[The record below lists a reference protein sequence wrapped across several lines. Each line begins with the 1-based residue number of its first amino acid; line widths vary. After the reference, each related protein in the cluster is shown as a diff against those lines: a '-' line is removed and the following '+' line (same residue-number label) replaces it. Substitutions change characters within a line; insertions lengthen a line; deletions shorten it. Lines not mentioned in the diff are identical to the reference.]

1 MIGRRSRPPLPGRL
15 LNYLGA
21 FLEPRRGHLVHTY
34 TVQMKLN
41 HKSLGFGIEPPLIT
55 TRKFAAESGT
65 LFHPSIRPRPEIL
78 GFAFCSLLPRRD
90 DGVNLCARPIRLSV
104 SLSSS
109 ATLLRSHSPPFFLLF
124 FSLWSLCPRSA
135 DRHRFP
141 MSRKTLLNVQY
152 SAKG

>member
-1 MIGRRSRPPLPGRL
+1 M
-15 LNYLGA
+15 
-21 FLEPRRGHLVHTY
+21 HTY

-104 SLSSS
+104 SRNFASPSFPAAVPLVP
-109 ATLLRSHSPPFFLLF
+109 LLVVRGLTQVP
-124 FSLWSLCPRSA
+124 
-135 DRHRFP
+135 
-141 MSRKTLLNVQY
+141 N
-152 SAKG
+152 G

>member
-1 MIGRRSRPPLPGRL
+1 MIGRRSRPLLPGRL

-90 DGVNLCARPIRLSV
+90 AASIFLHGPLDFLFP
-104 SLSSS
+104 S

>member
-1 MIGRRSRPPLPGRL
+1 M
-15 LNYLGA
+15 
-21 FLEPRRGHLVHTY
+21 HTY

-104 SLSSS
+104 SLRNFASLSFS
-109 ATLLRSHSPPFFLLF
+109 AVLPLVLLLVVALPTVRGSTQG
-124 FSLWSLCPRSA
+124 A
-135 DRHRFP
+135 
-141 MSRKTLLNVQY
+141 NE
-152 SAKG
+152 